1 MKIRLSNQIDS
12 YFEKMGSLAQ
22 LLAKVWDVG
31 TECVVVAV
39 RVVPHRDLEEAVKS
53 KPEF

>member
-22 LLAKVWDVG
+22 LLAKVWDVSG
-31 TECVVVAV
+31 MCGGS